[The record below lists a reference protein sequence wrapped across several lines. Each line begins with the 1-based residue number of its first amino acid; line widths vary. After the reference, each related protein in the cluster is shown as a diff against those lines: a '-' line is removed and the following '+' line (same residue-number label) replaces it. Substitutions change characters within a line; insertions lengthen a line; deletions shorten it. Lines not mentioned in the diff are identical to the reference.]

1 MSVCVCERERAK
13 TCVCV
18 CVGGVGLEGSVR
30 CPGIHFMCVCV
41 YVRVCEYIACIH
53 VHVCV

>member
-1 MSVCVCERERAK
+1 MCERERAK